1 MYFKTTIND
10 IETFNPLFEQFEKK
24 NAHQVRQTVHSINLS
39 TKKPK
44 LMLPRDSIPITKLRK
59 NPFEVHP
66 TVNPENPI
74 YISFSDYGNGRK
86 PVYSRGIG
94 YWSLVDKIDA
104 PFLGLRIVLILEAKY
119 L

>member
-1 MYFKTTIND
+1 MILKRLILFSNNLKKKKRSSSETNSTFYQFIDQKTQTNATAGFHTNN
-10 IETFNPLFEQFEKK
+10 ETEE
-24 NAHQVRQTVHSINLS
+24 
-39 TKKPK
+39 
-44 LMLPRDSIPITKLRK
+44 

-94 YWSLVDKIDA
+94 Y
-104 PFLGLRIVLILEAKY
+104 
-119 L
+119 